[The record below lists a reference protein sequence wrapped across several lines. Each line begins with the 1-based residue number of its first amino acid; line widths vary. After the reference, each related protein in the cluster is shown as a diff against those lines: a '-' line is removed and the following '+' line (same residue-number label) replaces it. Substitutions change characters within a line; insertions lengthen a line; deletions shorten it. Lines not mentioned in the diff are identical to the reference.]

1 MPSQLS
7 FAATKFLRDKL
18 LLRNLTPYTKVGVF
32 SPPSQPATGSLIQND
47 FNVIDSPDVL
57 IDANPFANQLG
68 VKNEYGPEGGYD
80 LSISGLINT
89 AQNLSNQGPY
99 GPYPPYTQALQ
110 VYSTTFQKAQYIKNE
125 YTPPLGFIRYYDIS
139 DIIRVQRNT
148 TYWEPPSF
156 QPSSYTPYAILL
168 QDDPSGFP
176 GPVSDDSYM
185 MQVAAERAKYSFR
198 QRVDQ
203 NVRTET
209 IGRVNILNS
218 LQDPI
223 NLSQILA
230 GRRPIA
236 DRDWKITSGGG
247 NIISQGMDIVQ
258 RIAGFTLP
266 FSPIPGD
273 YFNQDNI
280 QRDFDSTQSLVRSQQ
295 SIVGRIVGGLF
306 GLSGA
311 RPRSPSQLFLD
322 FTGGGQRAQLTYN
335 LDFNRYRPQYNT
347 GGTGIISALGNAIIG
362 GFARN
367 AANGTYYVGGPEREP
382 TYLVSPPGQVPINS
396 LGQQVLAPVY
406 GPDILAIDFEGADQ
420 NFQFGLAGRAFE
432 DNGNLSGGFTWVSPK
447 WAPNAG
453 RRQRPGGDYSTQDSD
468 FPLIAGQFQS
478 TESIRYVLRPG
489 SILDNTQRLV
499 DSVPNTGARF
509 AHVGN
514 AIDQTSK
521 VFFDGY
527 KEITKGSQVIRYSDG
542 QENVGIE
549 YCRTF
554 TKDTPYYTYNDL
566 QKSEG
571 NIRKSAYSVL
581 DSTFNLNIT
590 PTKGTD
596 STNIINGQVTKYMF
610 SIENLAWR
618 TGSRPGFRVSDLPD
632 CEKGPNGGRIMWFPP
647 YDLTFNEDTTADF
660 NNTSFLGRP
669 EPVYTY
675 KSTSRSGTIKWK
687 IIVDHPSIL
696 NLIVNKVLANE
707 GDRQKVDSI
716 VNSFFAGC
724 KKYDLYELAK
734 IYNTVPLTE
743 LQAWQEIIN
752 NPNISNEQ
760 QQTAEQSINTE
771 QGVAPTGGG
780 VGSSATE
787 ATPVDTLDQ
796 FKNFAF
802 YFDNDIPGTNPS
814 LTTSANYQDLYS
826 TYTSTSNKSNYV
838 NQANS
843 NNKTGVEL
851 FFSDTIEPNFTQ
863 LQEFGSKIFDILQ
876 QKQAESIS
884 VKLVGSASAPQS
896 VGYNDKLS
904 SRRISSVE
912 NFFKTFS
919 FPGGKSLTKFIDEGK
934 VIFQEDAQGEVS
946 RANPRVIS
954 SGGNSIR
961 GFSLGPF
968 NCTSELTGSDKI
980 YSPQAMACRAVT
992 VTDVTINPIAPQPQP
1007 NNIGVQANLAK
1018 DGLKEQ
1024 PIKPGSEKL
1033 VEVVQP
1039 TQSLYK
1045 GASKKLLRFLLSECD
1060 YFEVMK
1066 VDNPMIYDSIKE
1078 KIKYFQPSFHSMTP
1092 EGLNARLTF
1101 LQQCMRPGDTIP
1113 TIETG
1118 PNGVAEKKYNDAIN
1132 TSFGAP
1138 PVLVLR
1144 VGDFYNTKII
1154 PKGLSFNYDKTF
1166 DLNPE
1171 GIGFQP
1177 MIVDVSLSFNM
1188 VGGNGL
1194 RNPIDTLQNALS
1206 FNYYANT
1213 EMYDERAEA
1222 TEDTSRLD
1230 KEIVDALNR
1239 QNPVVGASNVSTEVT
1254 TDGGNTI
1261 GIQSITGQTASGSTG
1276 TIAYKNLMN
1285 KLVEQTQAYF
1295 SGTFTYFENILG
1307 NYNYGILSLLNSN
1320 LRNNQGYNTGT
1331 INTTTTAIY
1340 GKPLQYQTYID
1351 NSFTKLLKAINDN
1364 DIPIF
1369 SDSSFQNPQIT
1380 NAQKRLFKKNYNDYV
1395 LTYKSG
1401 FLNGVSENITTLVQI
1416 EQQLVF
1422 NIDRIN
1428 FVLNGPTVGTNG
1440 YDGKIN
1446 TQNIS
1451 EIFTTTGTTEVVNQV
1466 SVNSYTKLGVDA
1478 TLLATNIGSFL
1489 TDLTAANLYVGGS
1502 YDKNTGSY
1510 TPSASDT
1517 ITNTLLP
1524 TDDGKLEY
1532 MMMSRAL
1539 LIDSNRQGF
1548 IDALKVGLD
1557 LATSN
1562 AIDFYY
1568 NGLNNVDSRFNIWK
1582 KINDNNKAILQTY
1595 RTSTTGLIYDKYT
1608 PTFGTS
1614 QERLVLFSTD
1624 LSATNQTK
1632 KTLQDIYAPKNNT
1645 AQTNPYNF
1653 KRKFN

>member
-1 MPSQLS
+1 MPSPLS

-32 SPPSQPATGSLIQND
+32 VPTSQPATGSLLQND

-57 IDANPFANQLG
+57 IDANPFVNQLG
-68 VKNEYGPEGGYD
+68 VRNEFGPDGGYTLNID
-80 LSISGLINT
+80 GLINT

-99 GPYPPYTQALQ
+99 GAYPPYTQALQ

-156 QPSSYTPYAILL
+156 QPSSYSPFAILL
-168 QDDPSGFP
+168 QADPFGDN
-176 GPVSDDSYM
+176 GPVSDDSRM
-185 MQVAAERAKYSFR
+185 MQIAAERAKYSFK

-203 NVRTET
+203 NVRSET
-209 IGRVNILNS
+209 IGRVNILNA

-230 GRRPIA
+230 GRRPIV

-247 NIISQGMDIVQ
+247 SILSQGQDIVQ

-273 YFNQDNI
+273 YFDQDNL

-295 SIVGRIVGGLF
+295 SLAGRIVGGLF
-306 GLSGA
+306 GLRGP
-311 RPRSPSQLFLD
+311 RPKSPSQLFLD
-322 FTGGGQRAQLTYN
+322 FTGAGQRAQLTYN

-347 GGTGIISALGNAIIG
+347 GGTGIISALGNAILG

-367 AANGTYYVGGPEREP
+367 ASNGTYYVGGPEREP
-382 TYLVSPPGQVPINS
+382 TYLVSPPGQIPVNS

-432 DNGNLSGGFTWVSPK
+432 DDGNLSGGFSWVSPK

-453 RRQRPGGDYSTQDSD
+453 KRQKPGGDYATEDPD
-468 FPLIAGQFQS
+468 FPIIAGPFQS
-478 TESIRYVLRPG
+478 TESIRYTFRPG

-527 KEITKGSQVIRYSDG
+527 KEITKGSQVIKYSDG

-566 QKSEG
+566 QKSDG

-581 DSTFNLNIT
+581 DSTFNLNIA
-590 PTKGTD
+590 PTTGED

-632 CEKGPNGGRIMWFPP
+632 CEKGPNGGRVMWFPP

-675 KSTSRSGTIKWK
+675 KSTSRGGTLKWK

-707 GDRQKVDSI
+707 GDRPKVDSI

-752 NPNISNEQ
+752 DPNVS
-760 QQTAEQSINTE
+760 AEQYQEADKNINTE
-771 QGVAPTGGG
+771 AGTDTSSGGIG
-780 VGSSATE
+780 PSSTQAVN
-787 ATPVDTLDQ
+787 VDNLKS
-796 FKNFAF
+796 FENYAF
-802 YFDNDIPGTNPS
+802 YFDNDIPGNNPQ
-814 LTTSANYQDLYS
+814 LTTSVNYQTTYA
-826 TYTSTSNKSNYV
+826 TYTAASNVTSYK
-838 NQANS
+838 NQS
-843 NNKTGVEL
+843 PEPTGVEL
-851 FFSDTIEPNFTQ
+851 FFSDTIEENFNQ
-863 LQEFGSKIFDILQ
+863 LQQLGSKIFDLLDG
-876 QKQAESIS
+876 KQAQR
-884 VKLVGSASAPQS
+884 VVLNLVGSASAPAEEE
-896 VGYNDKLS
+896 YNNKLS
-904 SRRISSVE
+904 ARRIDSVIK
-912 NFFKTFS
+912 FFNTFS
-919 FPGGKSLTKFIDEGK
+919 FPGGKSLSAFISNGQL
-934 VIFQEDAQGEVS
+934 VFQTDAQGEIS
-946 RANPRVIS
+946 RANPRIGGGIS
-954 SGGNSIR
+954 GS
-961 GFSLGPF
+961 FTLGPF
-968 NCTSELTGSDKI
+968 NCTQNLTGKSKT
-980 YSPQAMACRAVT
+980 YSVTAMACRAVT
-992 VTDVTINPIAPQPQP
+992 VKSITVEPIAVDPQP
-1007 NNIGVQANLAK
+1007 NNIGVEANLAQ
-1018 DGLKEQ
+1018 DGLKPQ
-1024 PIKPGSEKL
+1024 PIKPGSQNL
-1033 VEVVQP
+1033 VNGVQP

-1045 GASKKLLRFLLSECD
+1045 GASKKLLRYLLSECD
-1060 YFEVMK
+1060 YFQVMK
-1066 VDNPMIYDSIKE
+1066 VDNPFIYDSIKE

-1092 EGLNARLTF
+1092 EGLNSRLTF

-1118 PNGVAEKKYNDAIN
+1118 PNGIPQKKYNDAIN

-1144 VGDFYNTKII
+1144 VGDFYNTKVI
-1154 PKGLSFNYDKTF
+1154 PKNLSFNYDKTF
-1166 DLNPE
+1166 DMNPE

-1177 MIVDVSLSFNM
+1177 MIVDVSFSFQF
-1188 VGGNGL
+1188 VGGSGL
-1194 RNPIDTLQNALS
+1194 KNPIDTLQNALT

-1230 KEIVDALNR
+1230 KEIVDALSR
-1239 QNPVVGASNVSTEVT
+1239 QNPIVGVKNVPTDIT

-1261 GIQSITGQTASGSTG
+1261 GIETVTGQTASGVTG
-1276 TIAYKNLMN
+1276 TLVYRNFMNNL
-1285 KLVEQTQAYF
+1285 VSQTQGYF
-1295 SGTFTYFENILG
+1295 SGTLTFFDNILA
-1307 NYNYGILSLLNSN
+1307 NYNYGILALLNSD
-1320 LRNNQGYNTGT
+1320 LRNNRGYNTGT
-1331 INTTTTAIY
+1331 VNATTTLIY
-1340 GKPLQYQTYID
+1340 GKPLQYQTYVS
-1351 NSFTKLLKAINDN
+1351 NSFDELIKAIDGNDL
-1364 DIPIF
+1364 PIF
-1369 SDSSFQNPQIT
+1369 NDAAFQNPLIT
-1380 NAQKRLFKKNYNDYV
+1380 NAQKRLFKKNYKDYV
-1395 LTYKSG
+1395 NTYRSG
-1401 FLNGVSENITTLVQI
+1401 FLNGISENISTLTQI

-1428 FVLNGPTVGTNG
+1428 FVLAGPTPGSNG

-1446 TQNIS
+1446 PQNIS
-1451 EIFTTTGTTEVVNQV
+1451 VIYTTTGTTEVANGT
-1466 SVNSYTKLGVDA
+1466 SYNTYSKLGND
-1478 TLLATNIGSFL
+1478 TTQLATNINDFL
-1489 TDLTAANLYVGGS
+1489 TSLTTADLYLGTS
-1502 YDKNTGSY
+1502 YDKKTGSY
-1510 TPSASDT
+1510 TPPTSEN
-1517 ITNTLLP
+1517 ITNSSLP
-1524 TDDGKLEY
+1524 TTQAKLEY

-1539 LIDSNRQGF
+1539 LLDSNRQGF
-1548 IDALKVGLD
+1548 VDQLKLGLD
-1557 LATSN
+1557 QASAN
-1562 AIDFYY
+1562 AVDFYY
-1568 NGLNNVDSRFNIWK
+1568 NGLNNTNSRYNVWKRVNDS
-1582 KINDNNKAILQTY
+1582 NKTLLQNY
-1595 RTSTTGLIYDKYT
+1595 RTSSVGLNYVEYT

-1614 QERLVLFSTD
+1614 LERTVLFST
-1624 LSATNQTK
+1624 LLNPPTQIK
-1632 KTLQDIYAPKNNT
+1632 KTLQDIYSPKNNT